1 MIFNNNYYH
10 ALDRDSFAGTP
21 SADVMSDPVVEQEVK
36 TESGKPFTQKLGVG
50 DLGKPGNPM
59 QHQLQALLA
68 NIREGVGKIE
78 FNFPGAGKGTAQS
91 PTPESYNKKER
102 ADMRALLDLNKMKT
116 SVHATFSKQGFS
128 GLGERGFNDAVREDN
143 LKELRKAIDFA
154 AEATKG
160 GAIVFHTGEWNRP
173 IYEMDEKRNP
183 IIGYK
188 EVEEENIK
196 TGKMEKVKVAIK
208 QFEGFPEEH
217 KRATLYVAD
226 ERTGAFVDSISKDQ
240 HLFEPIFV
248 TAGDEEAAKYG
259 IKKINGKFYSK
270 DEKEELKKGD
280 WIDTEGRKVP
290 KFQKEMDDQYLDR
303 LFKRIPKFDKDG
315 VNFKVD
321 KLSWKELVGRAEEI
335 KKETNETVSPELLF
349 ARIHLEHR
357 VLQAKGSSL
366 FHARSYQDYKEQR
379 DKLKEALDVWD
390 ELEPKLKDKNELWK
404 YMLTDSK
411 LKFHGELQRLIP
423 PDVISPREA
432 IKEALGDIDKNMRH
446 IHESSASADVQAKE
460 AAELLKR
467 VKPVHEVGIQKS
479 ADSIARA
486 ALFAMEKYNQN
497 KKNLDEPLYIAP
509 ENWHYTQFGSH
520 PDEMVELINA
530 SRKQMAAMLVK
541 QYGYS
546 EQEAKEKS
554 GMHIKATI
562 DVGHL
567 NMWRQHFQVKEGTK
581 PEDRDKEFNKW
592 LVKAMK
598 DLADKKVLGHIH
610 LSDNL
615 GFDDEHLTPGTGN
628 VPIKD
633 LVEDL
638 AKAGIKD
645 FIIEP
650 GSFNGPTVVHD
661 TFALLGSPVYKLRPT
676 SNFASMH
683 NRQFGYHNPAM
694 YIVGAYSP
702 SNEWVL
708 WSEVPLE

>member
-1 MIFNNNYYH
+1 MIFDNNYYH

-21 SADVMSDPVVEQEVK
+21 SADVMSEPVIEQEIK
-36 TESGKPFTQKLGVG
+36 TESGRAFTQKLGPT

-91 PTPESYNKKER
+91 PTPESYNKRER
-102 ADMRALLDLNKMKT
+102 EEMRALLDLNKMKT

-173 IYEMDEKRNP
+173 IYELDEKLNP
-183 IIGYK
+183 VVGK
-188 EVEEENIK
+188 RDVEEKDEK
-196 TGKMEKVKVAIK
+196 TGKMKTVKIDVR

-240 HLFEPIFV
+240 HLFEPQFI
-248 TAGDEEAAKYG
+248 TAEDKEAEKYG
-259 IKKINGKFYSK
+259 IKKVGSKYMSK
-270 DEKEELKKGD
+270 DDKELKPED

-290 KFQKEMDDQYLDR
+290 KFQKEMDDEYVDR
-303 LFKRIPKFDKDG
+303 LFKRIPKFNKDG
-315 VNFKVD
+315 VNFEVK
-321 KLSWKELVGRAEEI
+321 KLSWNKLVIRAEEI
-335 KKETNETVSPELLF
+335 REETGDIVSPELLF

-366 FHARSYQDYKEQR
+366 FHARNYQDYKEQR
-379 DKLKEALDVWD
+379 DKLKEALDVWND
-390 ELEPKLKDKNELWK
+390 LEPKLKDKNEFWK
-404 YMLTDSK
+404 YMITQP
-411 LKFHGELQRLIP
+411 KFGQALQSLIP
-423 PDVISPREA
+423 PDVVSPRDA
-432 IKEALGDIDKNMRH
+432 IQKELNDVDRNMRH
-446 IHESSASADVQAKE
+446 IHESSASADVQAQE
-460 AAELLKR
+460 AIELLKN
-467 VKPVHEVGIQKS
+467 VKPVHEVGIKKS

-486 ALFAMEKYNQN
+486 AIFAMEKYNQN

-520 PDEMVELINA
+520 PDEMIELINA
-530 SRKQMAAMLVK
+530 SRKEMAAMLQK
-541 QYGYS
+541 TYGYS
-546 EQEAKEKS
+546 EQEAKERS
-554 GMHIKATI
+554 QMHIKATI

-567 NMWRQHFQVKEGTK
+567 NMWRQHWQATPGQK
-581 PEDRDKEFNKW
+581 PEDRDKDFNKW
-592 LVKAMK
+592 MVREMK
-598 DLADKKVLGHIH
+598 KLADKKVLGHIH

-638 AKAGIKD
+638 VKAGIKD

-650 GSFNGPTVVHD
+650 GSFNATTVVHD
-661 TFALLGSPVYKLRPT
+661 TFALLGSPVYKLRPMP
-676 SNFASMH
+676 SFAGVH

-702 SNEWVL
+702 SNEWIL